1 MILKIPPNV
10 NMAEGSIIAL
20 TKDDI
25 FIGYAEVIMST
36 NEALM
41 LSVDKKAIKTFNE
54 LFGEQIPFTI
64 DLF

>member
-25 FIGYAEVIMST
+25 FIGYAEIIMST

>member
-10 NMAEGSIIAL
+10 NMEEGSIIAL
-20 TKDDI
+20 TKNDI

>member
-1 MILKIPPNV
+1 MILKIPPNA
-10 NMAEGSIIAL
+10 NMEEGSIIAL
-20 TKDDI
+20 TKNDI

-41 LSVDKKAIKTFNE
+41 LSVDNKAIKTFNE

>member
-20 TKDDI
+20 TKNDI
-25 FIGYAEVIMST
+25 FIGYGEIIMST
-36 NEALM
+36 NEAIM
-41 LSVDKKAIKTFNE
+41 LSVDNKAIKTFNE

>member
-1 MILKIPPNV
+1 MILKIPPNLS
-10 NMAEGSIIAL
+10 MEEGSIIAL
-20 TKDDI
+20 TKNDI

>member
-10 NMAEGSIIAL
+10 NMDEGSIIAL
-20 TKDDI
+20 TKNDI

>member
-10 NMAEGSIIAL
+10 SMPEGSLIAL
-20 TKDDI
+20 TKNDI
-25 FIGYAEVIMST
+25 FIGYAEVILST

-41 LSVDKKAIKTFNE
+41 LRVDNRAIKTFNE

>member
-1 MILKIPPNV
+1 MILKIPPNP

-20 TKDDI
+20 TKNDI

-41 LSVDKKAIKTFNE
+41 LSVGKKAIKTFNE

>member
-1 MILKIPPNV
+1 MLLKIPPNV
-10 NMAEGSIIAL
+10 NMEEGSIIAL
-20 TKDDI
+20 TKNDI

>member
-1 MILKIPPNV
+1 MLLKIPPNV
-10 NMAEGSIIAL
+10 NMEEGSIIAL
-20 TKDDI
+20 TKNDI

-54 LFGEQIPFTI
+54 LFGEQIPFSI

>member
-1 MILKIPPNV
+1 MILKIPPNT
-10 NMAEGSIIAL
+10 NMTEGSIIAL
-20 TKDDI
+20 TKNNI

-36 NEALM
+36 NEALL
-41 LSVDKKAIKTFNE
+41 LSVDKKAVKTFNE

>member
-10 NMAEGSIIAL
+10 NMNEGSIIAL
-20 TKDDI
+20 TKNDI

>member
-1 MILKIPPNV
+1 ME
-10 NMAEGSIIAL
+10 EGSIIAL
-20 TKDDI
+20 TKNDI

-41 LSVDKKAIKTFNE
+41 LSVDNKAIKTFNE

>member
-10 NMAEGSIIAL
+10 SMPEGSLIAL
-20 TKDDI
+20 TKNDI
-25 FIGYAEVIMST
+25 FIGYAEVILST

-41 LSVDKKAIKTFNE
+41 LRVDNRTIKTFNE